1 MPRRKKPTE
10 GLDSRGQD
18 GEEEEEENRNPSNA
32 KKKRSFVD
40 AFIVISD
47 SDGEESKEESGLQK
61 KRTKQQLDRAK
72 FAAKRKIAQ
81 MTEEEQFA
89 LALKMSE
96 QEARQVNSQEEEEEE
111 LLRKAIAESLSSCQ
125 PSDSSDATPQLSAE
139 ALGARGQS
147 QPAEKESSEIL
158 GGLAPCPDTPP
169 SECSSHSQSTRADG
183 SGQMDVARS
192 PLVVLRRLSQEIV
205 ESSLVSSIIVSP
217 GKGQPVTRS
226 SEKRSSPTKSDS
238 NNTLPSTL
246 REELLSLSPTFGR
259 VTSGSWQLTPRRL
272 FTSPSSSSEATG
284 HEPKEHSLPCTG
296 HSAGEAGAG
305 SSGTV
310 WKRQT
315 PELCGSPRR
324 SGGGTGTKHTSQPR
338 HTIKVC
344 VSTEQAEQNE
354 VSDSTP
360 ELSVLNATEE
370 KHKQEEARETVHYYW
385 GIPFCPKGVDPNQY
399 TKVILCQLEV
409 YQKSLKQ
416 AQRQLLHKKEFG
428 NPVVPS
434 SSLSQNELGKG
445 EQISRENGVADDT
458 EDGDPDRKKES
469 ESITWLL
476 PSKRREAESP
486 GHSMEE
492 EKNSTSDDEPTTS
505 YCQPSQVLPAEDVC
519 EDGEPMQIAQ
529 SISMLTPLVSRRSPD
544 ISTENSD
551 EEEISV
557 CPETQPSPLE
567 ALEAERE
574 ELCPSSRD
582 APMQTGGDADAGRT
596 VSECSP
602 PAADHV
608 LCPLCD
614 QGFPATRIQLHAMY
628 CNGITG
634 EEAGGDSPGSLLVAC
649 QQEYAERS
657 LTERDNTLTCS
668 LQMPGEQVWKGCVG
682 SQKEQKLLDPLST
695 CWSAGISLATH
706 MCRSWPVPAATG
718 EQHHWCSAL
727 VEIFIQS
734 PTELHAA
741 VLTRRQRE
749 ARSKAASVKSSP
761 ASLDIDKCEKCYL
774 CKSLVPL
781 LQYQRHVDSCL
792 QAARQAQGTRR
803 LRSTKD
809 VRRQEK
815 GLLRM
820 LELSESKSAGADAGT
835 PLTGLGD
842 QQSPPAPSARAGGP
856 TVDSPSSLQHLPF
869 NVTPAKPGIS
879 FSEATD
885 CVVDLEPHVALRLG
899 SQQQTKGCRRRKHK
913 L

>member
-1 MPRRKKPTE
+1 MPRKKKPTE

-18 GEEEEEENRNPSNA
+18 GDEEEEEKRNPANA

-61 KRTKQQLDRAK
+61 KRTKQQLDRTK

-96 QEARQVNSQEEEEEE
+96 QEARQVNCQEEEEEE
-111 LLRKAIAESLSSCQ
+111 LLRKAIAESLNSCQ
-125 PSDSSDATPQLSAE
+125 PSDSSDATPQLSVE
-139 ALGARGQS
+139 ALGARSQS
-147 QPAEKESSEIL
+147 QTAEKEGAEIL
-158 GGLAPCPDTPP
+158 GGLALCPDTPC
-169 SECSSHSQSTRADG
+169 SGCSSHSQSARADG
-183 SGQMDVARS
+183 NGQMDVAWS

-226 SEKRSSPTKSDS
+226 SEKPSSPAKSDS
-238 NNTLPSTL
+238 SNMLPSTL
-246 REELLSLSPTFGR
+246 GDDLISLSPTFGR
-259 VTSGSWQLTPRRL
+259 VTSGSRRLTPRRL
-272 FTSPSSSSEATG
+272 FTSPFSSSEATG
-284 HEPKEHSLPCTG
+284 HEPKEQPLPCTG
-296 HSAGEAGAG
+296 HSVEEAGAG
-305 SSGTV
+305 SSATL
-310 WKRQT
+310 WKSWTAER
-315 PELCGSPRR
+315 CSSPSRI
-324 SGGGTGTKHTSQPR
+324 SGGAGTRHTSQPG
-338 HTIKVC
+338 HAAEVC

-354 VSDSTP
+354 VPDSTP
-360 ELSVLNATEE
+360 GLCVLNAAEE
-370 KHKQEEARETVHYYW
+370 KHKQEEARDTVHYYW

-458 EDGDPDRKKES
+458 EDGDPDGQKES

-505 YCQPSQVLPAEDVC
+505 YCQASQVLPAEDVC
-519 EDGEPMQIAQ
+519 GDGEPMQIAQ
-529 SISMLTPLVSRRSPD
+529 SISVLTPLGSKRSPD
-544 ISTENSD
+544 IATENSA

-557 CPETQPSPLE
+557 CPETQPNPLE
-567 ALEAERE
+567 AIEVERE
-574 ELCPSSRD
+574 ELCSGSRD
-582 APMQTGGDADAGRT
+582 APMQAGGDEDAGRT

-602 PAADHV
+602 TAADRV
-608 LCPLCD
+608 SCPLCD
-614 QGFPATRIQLHAMY
+614 QGFPATEIELHAMY
-628 CNGITG
+628 CNGIVG
-634 EEAGGDSPGSLLVAC
+634 EEAGEDSP
-649 QQEYAERS
+649 
-657 LTERDNTLTCS
+657 
-668 LQMPGEQVWKGCVG
+668 
-682 SQKEQKLLDPLST
+682 
-695 CWSAGISLATH
+695 
-706 MCRSWPVPAATG
+706 
-718 EQHHWCSAL
+718 
-727 VEIFIQS
+727 
-734 PTELHAA
+734 

-749 ARSKAASVKSSP
+749 ARSKAASGESSP
-761 ASLDIDKCEKCYL
+761 TSLDIDKCEKCYL

-809 VRRQEK
+809 IGRQER

-835 PLTGLGD
+835 PLAGLGD
-842 QQSPPAPSARAGGP
+842 QQSPPALSAGAREPAA
-856 TVDSPSSLQHLPF
+856 DSPNSLRHLPF
-869 NVTPAKPGIS
+869 DVSPAKPGVS
-879 FSEATD
+879 SEATD
-885 CVVDLEPHVALRLG
+885 CVVDLEPHAALRLG
-899 SQQQTKGCRRRKHK
+899 SQQQTKGCRRRKRK
-913 L
+913 F

>member
-1 MPRRKKPTE
+1 MPRKKKPTE

-18 GEEEEEENRNPSNA
+18 GEEEEEEKRNPANT

-47 SDGEESKEESGLQK
+47 SDGEQESKEESRLQK
-61 KRTKQQLDRAK
+61 KRTKQQLDRTK

-96 QEARQVNSQEEEEEE
+96 QEARQVNCQEEEEEE
-111 LLRKAIAESLSSCQ
+111 LLRKAIAESLNSCQ

-139 ALGARGQS
+139 ALGAQGQS
-147 QPAEKESSEIL
+147 QPAEKEGSEIL
-158 GGLAPCPDTPP
+158 GDLALCPDTPR

-183 SGQMDVARS
+183 NGQMDVARS

-226 SEKRSSPTKSDS
+226 SEKPSSSEKSDS
-238 NNTLPSTL
+238 SNMLPRTL
-246 REELLSLSPTFGR
+246 REDLISLSPTFGR
-259 VTSGSWQLTPRRL
+259 VTSGSWRLTPRRL
-272 FTSPSSSSEATG
+272 FTSPSGSSKATG
-284 HEPKEHSLPCTG
+284 HEPKEQCLSCTR
-296 HSAGEAGAG
+296 HSAGEGGAG
-305 SSGTV
+305 SSA
-310 WKRQT
+310 T
-315 PELCGSPRR
+315 PRKSWTAEQCDSPRR
-324 SGGGTGTKHTSQPR
+324 SGGGAGTKHTSQPG
-338 HTIKVC
+338 HATKVD

-354 VSDSTP
+354 VPDCTP
-360 ELSVLNATEE
+360 ELCVLNPAEE
-370 KHKQEEARETVHYYW
+370 KHKQEETRDTVHYYW

-445 EQISRENGVADDT
+445 EQMSRENGVADGT
-458 EDGDPDRKKES
+458 EDGDPDGQKES

-486 GHSMEE
+486 GHSTEE

-505 YCQPSQVLPAEDVC
+505 YCQNFPFQASQVLPAEDVR

-529 SISMLTPLVSRRSPD
+529 GISVLTPLGGKRSPD
-544 ISTENSD
+544 TGTENSAD
-551 EEEISV
+551 EEISV
-557 CPETQPSPLE
+557 CPEIQPSPLE
-567 ALEAERE
+567 AIEVERE
-574 ELCPSSRD
+574 ELCSGSGD
-582 APMQTGGDADAGRT
+582 EPMQAGGDGDVGRA

-602 PAADHV
+602 TAADRV
-608 LCPLCD
+608 SCPLCD
-614 QGFPATRIQLHAMY
+614 QGFPATEIELHAMY
-628 CNGITG
+628 CNGIGG
-634 EEAGGDSPGSLLVAC
+634 EEAGEDRPDAWRAGLERLLGCAEGTEIVGPVISMLVRQDLTSYPRVLELALPCRRWRAAPPMLSP
-649 QQEYAERS
+649 
-657 LTERDNTLTCS
+657 
-668 LQMPGEQVWKGCVG
+668 
-682 SQKEQKLLDPLST
+682 
-695 CWSAGISLATH
+695 
-706 MCRSWPVPAATG
+706 
-718 EQHHWCSAL
+718 
-727 VEIFIQS
+727 
-734 PTELHAA
+734 
-741 VLTRRQRE
+741 VLTQHQRE
-749 ARSKAASVKSSP
+749 ARSRAARGESGP
-761 ASLDIDKCEKCYL
+761 TSLDTDKCEKCYL

-809 VRRQEK
+809 VGRQEK

-820 LELSESKSAGADAGT
+820 LELSESKSAGADAGG
-835 PLTGLGD
+835 PLPGLGD
-842 QQSPPAPSARAGGP
+842 QQSPPTLSARAGGP
-856 TVDSPSSLQHLPF
+856 LADHPSSLRHAPF
-869 NVTPAKPGIS
+869 DISPEKPSVS
-879 FSEATD
+879 FSEAMD
-885 CVVDLEPHVALRLG
+885 CIVDKKPHAALHLG

-913 L
+913 F